1 MLNRRD
7 CVVWTAASMG
17 WGAVARSADSPAP
30 WRLATGYR
38 EASFHGQNLLWL
50 ASRVAARGGP
60 EIQLHAHNVLAPLAE
75 IPALLR
81 RGGAEM
87 GEVIMS
93 GLAAEIPVAGADT
106 LPFVVRGYADA
117 RRLWEHQRKP
127 LATACAE
134 KGFVPLM
141 AVPWPP
147 QGLFSKAPVQ
157 RVEDLA
163 GQRMRTYDATTE
175 QIARWLGATP
185 VPVPMVQVA
194 QALAEGLIDCM
205 LTSAVTGVENEVWRH
220 LGWFYEVNAW
230 LPKNLT
236 LVSVAAWDRLSAPQR
251 QALMNAATEAEDRG
265 WRASEDVGGQA
276 LLALRAKGMR
286 LEKPTPALRG
296 GLARLGER
304 FSLQWVRAH
313 GAQANH
319 VFIPYHSQR

>member
-1 MLNRRD
+1 VITRRA
-7 CVVWTAASMG
+7 CLAWAGSVH
-17 WGAVARSADSPAP
+17 AVAAAQTPT

-38 EASFHGQNLLWL
+38 ETSFHGQNLRWF
-50 ASRVAARGGP
+50 AEQVAARGGP
-60 EIQLHAHNVLAPLAE
+60 SIALHANNTLAPLSK

-81 RGGAEM
+81 DGGAEM
-87 GEVIMS
+87 GEVIMA
-93 GLAAEIPVAGADT
+93 GLAADMPLAGADT
-106 LPFVVRGYADA
+106 LPFVVNGYADA
-117 RRLWEHQRKP
+117 RRLWQHQLEP
-127 LATACAE
+127 LLPACLAQ
-134 KGFVPLM
+134 GLIPLM

-147 QGLFSKAPVQ
+147 QGLYSKAPVQ

-185 VPVPMVQVA
+185 VTVPMVQVA
-194 QALAEGLIDCM
+194 QALAEGRFDCM
-205 LTSAVTGVENEVWRH
+205 FTSAATGVENEVWRH

-236 LVSVAAWDRLSAPQR
+236 MVSTKAWPTLNTTQQRAMRESAAEAETRGWAASEEVAVQPV
-251 QALMNAATEAEDRG
+251 QALR
-265 WRASEDVGGQA
+265 RAGMRVERPS
-276 LLALRAKGMR
+276 LALRS
-286 LEKPTPALRG
+286 

-313 GAQANH
+313 GASANR